1 MTIECIDR
9 NGDES
14 IRVRGALRTMTKR
27 DSCLSGTRNFGLI
40 DDVRNEDQSS
50 DHHDECKDRAAN
62 AEQHISFLCGF

>member
-1 MTIECIDR
+1 
-9 NGDES
+9 
-14 IRVRGALRTMTKR
+14 MTKR